1 MPRSDAALEVTE
13 ITSANRVF
21 PDLAEVWRHRAL
33 AIVFAQRNVKLRFK
47 QTLLGRGWMLIQP
60 ILLSG
65 VLTLFLGTLLA
76 VPSEGVPYA
85 VFAFTGTAIWTMFQR
100 AVSEA
105 GTSLTAS
112 GNLLSKVYF
121 PRLIIPLSTILTASF
136 DFLPVYALAVIMVC
150 AYGLFP
156 GWPIL
161 LSPLFALVGLA
172 IALAIGL
179 WISALDSLY
188 RDVRLFVTYGLQ
200 LGIYISPVM
209 YPTAVVPA
217 HWRTLYM
224 LNPLTGL
231 IQGFR
236 WSMVAGISP
245 PDLFAVAW
253 AVGLTAVLLASGL
266 TVFARLE
273 RFVVDRI

>member
-1 MPRSDAALEVTE
+1 LPKAGAALDVTE
-13 ITSANRVF
+13 ITSAGRVF
-21 PDLAEVWRHRAL
+21 PDLAEVWRHRTL

-47 QTLLGRGWMLIQP
+47 QTLFGRAWMLVQP

-65 VLTLFLGTLLA
+65 VLTLFVGTLLA

-105 GTSLTAS
+105 GTSLTTS

-121 PRLIIPLSTILTASF
+121 PRLIIPISTIITASF
-136 DFLPVYALAVIMVC
+136 DFLPVYALAVVMVC

-161 LSPLFALVGLA
+161 LSPLFALLA
-172 IALAIGL
+172 LAMALAIGL
-179 WISALDSLY
+179 WVSALDSIY
-188 RDVRLFVTYGLQ
+188 RDVRLFVAYALQ
-200 LGIYISPVM
+200 LGLYISPVM
-209 YPTAVVPA
+209 YPLTVVPA

-224 LNPLTGL
+224 LNPMTGL

-236 WSMVAGISP
+236 WSMVAGIAP
-245 PDLFAVAW
+245 PEPFAVAW
-253 AVGLTAVLLASGL
+253 AVALAAAMLASGL

-273 RFVVDRI
+273 RLVVDRI